1 MTILT
6 GVKNSLFFRRSTQVK
21 KKNHFEDDL
30 QVQCVRWFDLQY
42 PKLDLFHIPNGGSR
56 NRKISKKGVVY
67 SPEATRFKAMGVRAG
82 VLDLFL
88 MEPRG
93 GYHGLWIE
101 MKWGDN
107 TWTDSQI
114 AFGERAKRKN
124 YKVEECRSFEKFKI
138 IIEEYLKL

>member
-30 QVQCVRWFDLQY
+30 QVQCVRWFYLQY

-82 VLDLFL
+82 VPFSSDKGSSFSINLYEVASF
-88 MEPRG
+88 PAKNK
-93 GYHGLWIE
+93 I
-101 MKWGDN
+101 
-107 TWTDSQI
+107 QI
-114 AFGERAKRKN
+114 RT
-124 YKVEECRSFEKFKI
+124 
-138 IIEEYLKL
+138 